1 MICRVEINNMA
12 SFEDIAKKAFYLG
25 VGFASYAQEKANDNF
40 KDLREQAQKAA
51 DEMVERGKL
60 STEEARKFVD
70 DMVEQAQQGS
80 VPGTENNSNSRE
92 PRRIEIVDE
101 DESPQPTPTTK
112 SESKASA
119 KVNNINNGSED
130 LRQQV
135 QSLQEELRR
144 LKKEM

>member
-1 MICRVEINNMA
+1 MA
-12 SFEDIAKKAFYLG
+12 NFEDIAKKAFYMG
-25 VGFASYAQEKANDNF
+25 VGFASYAQEKAEDNLNEL
-40 KDLREQAQKAA
+40 KVQAQKLA
-51 DEMVERGKL
+51 DEMVERGKM

-70 DMVEQAQQGS
+70 ELVEQAQQGS
-80 VPGTENNSNSRE
+80 VTGNNQPEHRQ

-101 DESPQPTPTTK
+101 DEPSQPEPEIETESPAPNQVGENK
-112 SESKASA
+112 D
-119 KVNNINNGSED
+119 D

>member
-1 MICRVEINNMA
+1 MA
-12 SFEDIAKKAFYLG
+12 NFENIAKKAFYMG
-25 VGFASYAQEKANDNF
+25 VGFASYAQEKANDTV
-40 KDLREQAQKAA
+40 KELRVQGQKLAE
-51 DEMVERGKL
+51 EMAERGEM

-70 DMVEQAQQGS
+70 DLVEQAQQGT
-80 VPGTENNSNSRE
+80 VPSNSDSSASDKE

-101 DESPQPTPTTK
+101 GAAPSTAETAKP
-112 SESKASA
+112 EAAKA
-119 KVNNINNGSED
+119 GSDD

>member
-1 MICRVEINNMA
+1 MA
-12 SFEDIAKKAFYLG
+12 NFEDIAKKAFYMG
-25 VGFASYAQEKANDNF
+25 VGFASYAQEKANDTV
-40 KDLREQAQKAA
+40 KELRVQAQKLAE
-51 DEMVERGKL
+51 EMTARGEM

-70 DMVEQAQQGS
+70 DLVEQAQQGTVS
-80 VPGTENNSNSRE
+80 SNKRTNDRE

-101 DESPQPTPTTK
+101 DETKTNNDSPQSTTPNTNK
-112 SESKASA
+112 D
-119 KVNNINNGSED
+119 D